1 MFRLRSPILKNG
13 SGMTIIELMVVVAII
28 GILGVI
34 AVPSFLAYRNKSRVA
49 SVISTAETMRTAL
62 AGYAVSSPG
71 NLYPLT
77 EAAGD
82 WEALRATINNNGGT
96 LKASLAEMQI
106 VDLLYSSD
114 NGQNYSIEIT
124 VSVPIEIRGHKVG
137 VSPGGVFAQ

>member
-1 MFRLRSPILKNG
+1 MLRLRSPILKNG

-28 GILGVI
+28 SILGVI

-49 SVISTAETMRTAL
+49 AVINTAESMRTAL

-77 EAAGD
+77 DAAAD
-82 WEALRATINNNGGT
+82 WDALRQIINNNGGT
-96 LKASLAEMQI
+96 LKTSLAEMQI
-106 VDLLYSSD
+106 VELLYSSD
-114 NGQNYSIEIT
+114 NGHNYSVEIT
-124 VSVPIEIRGHKVG
+124 VSVPIEMRGHKVD